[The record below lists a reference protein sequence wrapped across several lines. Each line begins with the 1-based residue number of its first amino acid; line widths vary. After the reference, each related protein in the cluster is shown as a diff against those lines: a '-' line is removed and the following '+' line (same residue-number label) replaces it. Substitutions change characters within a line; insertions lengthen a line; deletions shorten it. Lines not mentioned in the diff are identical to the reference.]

1 MTTPTAASPTSA
13 LAADE
18 GRPAADGLARP
29 FDFDA
34 RYGAGATR
42 GLVLGGGG
50 IFFIAWQVA
59 YLRELEA
66 RGLDLSE
73 ADIVVGTSAGS
84 VVAGL
89 LTGRRLR
96 WFSTQLELLSK
107 APGLMSAL
115 APASD
120 LNPSQQRALNLFSGA
135 TDNRPETIHAIGY
148 AALAADAAPAAK
160 MRRSVA
166 AALALRGWPSQ
177 ALHISTVDTYTGE
190 RLILTSAAGVP
201 ATHAA
206 AASSAV
212 PGLFSPQPI
221 KGRKCMD
228 GGVSGSGIHSD
239 VVSGAGRALIL
250 SLGAMSQMPVA
261 TMTIQPTSMADEVA
275 ALAAN
280 GTPAL
285 LRGPEPTDVSKLMS
299 PAAVPEA
306 IAMGRRQAAEQ
317 IGELLAFWHG

>member
-1 MTTPTAASPTSA
+1 VTTPTAASPTSA

-18 GRPAADGLARP
+18 SAPAADGLARP
-29 FDFDA
+29 IDFDA
-34 RYGAGATR
+34 RYGAGANR

-206 AASSAV
+206 AASV
-212 PGLFSPQPI
+212 
-221 KGRKCMD
+221 
-228 GGVSGSGIHSD
+228 
-239 VVSGAGRALIL
+239 RARTL
-250 SLGAMSQMPVA
+250 Q
-261 TMTIQPTSMADEVA
+261 
-275 ALAAN
+275 
-280 GTPAL
+280 
-285 LRGPEPTDVSKLMS
+285 
-299 PAAVPEA
+299 PAAHQGSQVH
-306 IAMGRRQAAEQ
+306 GRRRQWQ
-317 IGELLAFWHG
+317 RHPRRHRQRRG